1 MRVKKDGDIFSMSDN
16 KPSVIARA
24 REIIDSYQG
33 DQIRIMEVCGTH
45 THEIFRLGIRQIL
58 PEKVRLISGP
68 GCPVCVT
75 PVDFIDEAVYLA
87 MEKDVTIC
95 TFGDLVRVPGSFG
108 TAGTAAGSAEKKS
121 AVSEDADNNPAEK
134 KTAVSGD
141 ADNNPAEKK
150 SAVSGDADNNP
161 AEKKSAVSG
170 DAGNI
175 TAEKKAAGDEN
186 RKTARTA
193 KIGSLAAA
201 RAAGAR
207 IQVVYAPQDAV
218 AYAREHPE
226 EQVVFLS
233 VGFETTTPS
242 SCLAVKE
249 AQSEG
254 LNNFSI
260 LTANK
265 TMPSAYEAM
274 KDSTDAF
281 LYPGHVHAITG
292 TSICEEMAKK
302 GASGVV
308 AGFTA
313 KELMTALAVIVKKTQ
328 EGKPFFENCYPRVV
342 RAEGSPAA
350 QRLVEEMMEP
360 CDARWRGIGVL
371 PASGMKL
378 RPEYAAYDARVKF
391 DIPSMEGRENPAC
404 RCGEVLQGKCLPSDC
419 KVFGKGCT
427 PEHPIGACMVSG
439 EGACSAFYLYGGD
452 R

>member
-1 MRVKKDGDIFSMSDN
+1 MSDN
-16 KPSVIARA
+16 KKNVIARA
-24 REIIDSYQG
+24 RAIIDSYDG
-33 DQIRIMEVCGTH
+33 KPIRIMEVCGTH

-58 PEKVRLISGP
+58 PDKVRLISGP

-87 MEKDVTIC
+87 MERDVTIC

-108 TAGTAAGSAEKKS
+108 TSAPTSDKK
-121 AVSEDADNNPAEK
+121 
-134 KTAVSGD
+134 
-141 ADNNPAEKK
+141 
-150 SAVSGDADNNP
+150 
-161 AEKKSAVSG
+161 
-170 DAGNI
+170 
-175 TAEKKAAGDEN
+175 
-186 RKTARTA
+186 TA

-218 AYAREHPE
+218 AYAREHPQ

-242 SCLAVKE
+242 SCLAVKV

-254 LNNFSI
+254 LTNFSI

-265 TMPSAYEAM
+265 TMPSAYAAM

-292 TSICEEMAKK
+292 TGICEKLAEE
-302 GASGVV
+302 GTSGVV

-313 KELMTALAVIVKKTQ
+313 RELMTALAVIVKKTQ
-328 EGKPFFENCYPRVV
+328 EGRPFFENCYPRVV

-350 QRLVEEMMEP
+350 QRLVEEMMES

-371 PASGMKL
+371 PQSGVQL
-378 RPEYAAYDARVKF
+378 RPEYAAFDARVKF
-391 DIPSMEGRENPAC
+391 NIPSMQGRENPAC
-404 RCGEVLQGKCLPSDC
+404 RCGEVLQGKCMPSDC

>member
-121 AVSEDADNNPAEK
+121 AVSE
-134 KTAVSGD
+134 D

-292 TSICEEMAKK
+292 TGICEEMAKK

>member
-1 MRVKKDGDIFSMSDN
+1 MSDN
-16 KPSVIARA
+16 KPGVIARA
-24 REIIDSYQG
+24 RSIIDHYDG
-33 DQIRIMEVCGTH
+33 RPIRIMEVCGTH

-58 PEKVRLISGP
+58 PPSIRLISGP

-75 PVDFIDEAVYLA
+75 PVDFIDEAVCLA
-87 MEKDVTIC
+87 MDYGVTIC

-108 TAGTAAGSAEKKS
+108 TPAAAE
-121 AVSEDADNNPAEK
+121 N
-134 KTAVSGD
+134 
-141 ADNNPAEKK
+141 
-150 SAVSGDADNNP
+150 
-161 AEKKSAVSG
+161 
-170 DAGNI
+170 
-175 TAEKKAAGDEN
+175 KAAAESGKEGPGPAN
-186 RKTARTA
+186 RTS

-218 AYAREHPE
+218 AYAREHPQ

-242 SCLAVKE
+242 TCLAVKE

-254 LNNFSI
+254 IKNFSI

-265 TMPSAYEAM
+265 TMPSAYAAM

-292 TSICEEMAKK
+292 TGICQELAEK
-302 GASGVV
+302 GTSGVV

-313 KELMTALAVIVKKTQ
+313 KELMTALAVIVKKTE
-328 EGKPFFENCYPRVV
+328 EGKPYFENCYPRVV
-342 RAEGSPAA
+342 RSEGSPAA

-371 PASGMKL
+371 PDSGVKL
-378 RPEYAAYDARVKF
+378 RPEFADFDARIRF
-391 DIPSMEGRENPAC
+391 SLPSMEGRENPAC

-452 R
+452 RP

>member
-1 MRVKKDGDIFSMSDN
+1 MSDN
-16 KPSVIARA
+16 KKNVIARA
-24 REIIDSYQG
+24 RAIIDSYDG
-33 DQIRIMEVCGTH
+33 KPIRIMEVCGTH
-45 THEIFRLGIRQIL
+45 THEICRLGIRQIL
-58 PEKVRLISGP
+58 PDKVRLISGP

-87 MEKDVTIC
+87 MERDVTIC

-108 TAGTAAGSAEKKS
+108 TSAQTSDKK
-121 AVSEDADNNPAEK
+121 
-134 KTAVSGD
+134 
-141 ADNNPAEKK
+141 
-150 SAVSGDADNNP
+150 
-161 AEKKSAVSG
+161 
-170 DAGNI
+170 
-175 TAEKKAAGDEN
+175 
-186 RKTARTA
+186 TA

-218 AYAREHPE
+218 AYAREHPQ

-254 LNNFSI
+254 LTNFSI

-265 TMPSAYEAM
+265 TMPSAYAAM

-292 TSICEEMAKK
+292 TGICEKLAEE
-302 GASGVV
+302 GTSGVV

-313 KELMTALAVIVKKTQ
+313 RELMTALAVIVKKTQ
-328 EGKPFFENCYPRVV
+328 EGSPFFENCYPRVV

-371 PASGMKL
+371 PQSGVQL
-378 RPEYAAYDARVKF
+378 RPEYAAFDARVKF
-391 DIPSMEGRENPAC
+391 NIPSMQGRENPAC
-404 RCGEVLQGKCLPSDC
+404 RCGEVLQGKCMPSDC

>member
-1 MRVKKDGDIFSMSDN
+1 MSDN
-16 KPSVIARA
+16 KPGVIARA
-24 REIIDSYQG
+24 RSIIDHYDG
-33 DQIRIMEVCGTH
+33 RPIRIMEVCGTH

-58 PEKVRLISGP
+58 PPSIRLISGP

-75 PVDFIDEAVYLA
+75 PVDFIDEAVCLA
-87 MEKDVTIC
+87 MDYGVTIC

-108 TAGTAAGSAEKKS
+108 TPAAGE
-121 AVSEDADNNPAEK
+121 N
-134 KTAVSGD
+134 
-141 ADNNPAEKK
+141 
-150 SAVSGDADNNP
+150 
-161 AEKKSAVSG
+161 
-170 DAGNI
+170 
-175 TAEKKAAGDEN
+175 KAAAESEKEGPGPAN
-186 RKTARTA
+186 RTS

-218 AYAREHPE
+218 AYAREHPQ

-242 SCLAVKE
+242 TCLAVKE

-254 LNNFSI
+254 IKNFSI

-265 TMPSAYEAM
+265 TMPSAYAAM

-292 TSICEEMAKK
+292 TGICQELAEK
-302 GASGVV
+302 GTSGVV

-313 KELMTALAVIVKKTQ
+313 KELMTALAVIVKKTE
-328 EGKPFFENCYPRVV
+328 EGKPYFENCYPRVV
-342 RAEGSPAA
+342 RSEGSPAA

-371 PASGMKL
+371 PDSGVKL
-378 RPEYAAYDARVKF
+378 RPEFADFDARIRF
-391 DIPSMEGRENPAC
+391 SLPSMEGRENPAC

-452 R
+452 RP

>member
-1 MRVKKDGDIFSMSDN
+1 MSDN
-16 KPSVIARA
+16 KTNVIARA
-24 REIIDSYQG
+24 RAIIDSYDG
-33 DQIRIMEVCGTH
+33 EPIRIMEVCGTH

-58 PEKVRLISGP
+58 PENVRLISGP

-87 MEKDVTIC
+87 MERDVTIC

-108 TAGTAAGSAEKKS
+108 TPAQAAGKESA
-121 AVSEDADNNPAEK
+121 PA
-134 KTAVSGD
+134 
-141 ADNNPAEKK
+141 
-150 SAVSGDADNNP
+150 
-161 AEKKSAVSG
+161 
-170 DAGNI
+170 AGNES
-175 TAEKKAAGDEN
+175 AQKAGKKAS
-186 RKTARTA
+186 

-254 LNNFSI
+254 LTNFSI

-265 TMPSAYEAM
+265 TMPSAYAAM

-292 TSICEEMAKK
+292 TGICEKLAEE
-302 GASGVV
+302 GTSGVV

-328 EGKPFFENCYPRVV
+328 EGKPYFENCYPRVV
-342 RAEGSPAA
+342 RPEGSPAA

-371 PASGMKL
+371 PASGVQL

-391 DIPSMEGRENPAC
+391 NIPSMQGRENPAC
-404 RCGEVLQGKCLPSDC
+404 RCGEVLQGKCMPSDC

-439 EGACSAFYLYGGD
+439 EGACSAFYLYGGE